1 MAVTLEKKPTPEE
14 ELTLFRKALEDVL
27 TVCERLTHVCDSVPE
42 LVELVRLASGNDAQ
56 LRLLHREVT
65 QGKK

>member
-27 TVCERLTHVCDSVPE
+27 TVSERLAHVCDSVPE